1 MILSMDA
8 NTIYVST
15 NLLLPYNH
23 FPADFCEIS
32 LTMYSGRKK
41 LKFINRGKTHFS
53 VPRFYL
59 TDEEL
64 KDAGCPIIYLPEPQ
78 FEEID
83 FKHNIK
89 IRYSQEQAWEA
100 LSKANSGFLTLAP
113 GKGKTVLSLLK
124 IAQNR
129 TPALIS
135 VNTTTLIE
143 QWKERIEEFMGITDV
158 GVIAEGK
165 MDWKKPICI
174 ATIQSLVACL
184 KNKKIPKEFHNWF
197 GQYYVDEGHR
207 IGGPEF
213 CTTAQ
218 LCNGKKY
225 ILSANSERTDGA
237 ERFIKYFFGPTIYK
251 DNGYE
256 LEPVIKIVP
265 IYGSPVSS
273 DNTEKEMTLISLDRK
288 ANIEKS
294 IWIKYFS
301 RDRKSIAVSTR
312 VEQLRDLSE
321 GFKRNSCVIVS
332 DTPKKERLPL
342 LKASQISFIID
353 NFGVEALDCPELDTL
368 FMILPV
374 SADKKVNPDGTY
386 KLLGNNLIQIMGRIL
401 RAHPT
406 KKDPLVIIF
415 DDVNVPSAHRQVEN
429 LVRVLKQNGFR
440 YSYEDRTLD
449 DIKGELQR
457 LYKMSQTL

>member
-1 MILSMDA
+1 MDD

-15 NLLLPYNH
+15 NLLLPYKH
-23 FPADFCEIS
+23 FNVDFCEIS
-32 LTMYSGRKK
+32 LTLYSGRKK
-41 LKFINRGKTHFS
+41 LKFLNRGKTHFS

-59 TDEEL
+59 TDEEI
-64 KDAGCPIIYLPEPQ
+64 KDAGCPVIYLPTPTYEK
-78 FEEID
+78 ID

-89 IRYSQEQAWEA
+89 IRYSQEPAWEA
-100 LSKANSGFLTLAP
+100 LSKADSGFLTLAP

-124 IAQNR
+124 IAQNK

-143 QWKERIEEFMGITDV
+143 QWKERIEEFLDISPEDIGI
-158 GVIAEGK
+158 IADGK
-165 MDWKKPICI
+165 MNWKKPICI
-174 ATIQSLVACL
+174 STIQSLVACL
-184 KNKKIPKEFHNWF
+184 KNKKIPKEFHSWF
-197 GQYYVDEGHR
+197 GQYYVDEGHH

-218 LCNGKKY
+218 LCTGKKY

-237 ERFIKYFFGPTIYK
+237 EKFIRYFFGPTIFK
-251 DNGYE
+251 DKGYE
-256 LEPVIKIVP
+256 LDPVIKIVP
-265 IYGSPVSS
+265 IDGSTVSS
-273 DNTEKEMTLISLDRK
+273 DNTEKEMTLLSMDRK
-288 ANIEKS
+288 ANLEK
-294 IWIKYFS
+294 IFWITYFS

-312 VEQLRDLSE
+312 VEQLRE
-321 GFKRNSCVIVS
+321 FHKAFKRNSCVIIS

-342 LKASQISFIID
+342 LKESQISFIID
-353 NFGVEALDCPELDTL
+353 NFGIEALDCPELDTL
-368 FMILPV
+368 FMLLPV
-374 SADKKVNPDGTY
+374 SADKKINPNGTY

-401 RAHPT
+401 RSHP
-406 KKDPLVIIF
+406 KKQDPLVIIF

-449 DIKGELQR
+449 DIKGELR
-457 LYKMSQTL
+457 ELYKVSKTM